1 MIWVGR
7 HEPDLRFLNQW
18 LERAC
23 ISCKLRMTKQ
33 GGIVG
38 VVGRRR
44 GRENEHKL
52 FLGVIVDY
60 LGNVVT
66 QRAARMKRY
75 MLPRIQS
82 GSTSGPRL
90 AHQCLLLQPRSGRTG
105 YDLLLEGGLVG
116 FMKWGSG
123 RDELCSWQTKAI
135 NVQNFISGKNVV
147 RKRKTGNVYS
157 RTPATG

>member
-1 MIWVGR
+1 M
-7 HEPDLRFLNQW
+7 
-18 LERAC
+18 
-23 ISCKLRMTKQ
+23 
-33 GGIVG
+33 
-38 VVGRRR
+38 VGRRR

-116 FMKWGSG
+116 FMK
-123 RDELCSWQTKAI
+123 
-135 NVQNFISGKNVV
+135 
-147 RKRKTGNVYS
+147 
-157 RTPATG
+157 